1 MLNGIFV
8 KGEQMKQRTILR
20 AVSLG
25 MGALLALMLL
35 LWNAAGDAALGV
47 WAQEDPRP
55 TPTNEAAPTE
65 EPTAEPTLE
74 PTPEPTT
81 PAPTEEP
88 PPNPE
93 PTGVSPA
100 PSQPKAP
107 APPAVAEPAAGVATV
122 PRTGLW
128 DSAAWSV
135 ALLALA
141 LTAGIFGA
149 RRLRKRAT
157 PGA

>member
-1 MLNGIFV
+1 MN
-8 KGEQMKQRTILR
+8 QRTVLR
-20 AVSLG
+20 GLSLG
-25 MGALLALMLL
+25 LGALLVLTLL
-35 LWNAAGDAALGV
+35 LWSAAGDAAPGV

-65 EPTAEPTLE
+65 DPTAE

-81 PAPTEEP
+81 PAPPEEP
-88 PPNPE
+88 PPTPQ
-93 PTGVSPA
+93 PTGAPPA
-100 PSQPKAP
+100 PTQPESP